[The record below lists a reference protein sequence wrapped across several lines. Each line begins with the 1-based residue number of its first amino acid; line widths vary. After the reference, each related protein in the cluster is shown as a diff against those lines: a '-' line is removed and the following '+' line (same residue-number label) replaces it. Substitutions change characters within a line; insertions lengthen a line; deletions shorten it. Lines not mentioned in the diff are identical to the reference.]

1 MNIFNT
7 TIPSESLIEY
17 IPTCL
22 LATIPMNI
30 QFAYLDFL
38 KVIQCYHNLTPD
50 LIGRVVWCIARLS
63 TNRKVVGSS
72 PTREG
77 FLVSYK
83 FNRT

>member
-50 LIGRVVWCIARLS
+50 PSWSRGLVYSASVYKSEGGGFEPHARRFS
-63 TNRKVVGSS
+63 R
-72 PTREG
+72 
-77 FLVSYK
+77 FL
-83 FNRT
+83 

>member
-22 LATIPMNI
+22 LATIGFLPMNI

-38 KVIQCYHNLTPD
+38 KVIQCYYILTPNSSWPCG
-50 LIGRVVWCIARLS
+50 LVYSASVYKSEGGGFEPHARKFS
-63 TNRKVVGSS
+63 R
-72 PTREG
+72 
-77 FLVSYK
+77 FL
-83 FNRT
+83 

>member
-38 KVIQCYHNLTPD
+38 KVIQFYHILTPNS
-50 LIGRVVWCIARLS
+50 LWPCGLVYSASVYKLEGGGFEPHARKIS
-63 TNRKVVGSS
+63 C
-72 PTREG
+72 
-77 FLVSYK
+77 FL
-83 FNRT
+83 

>member
-30 QFAYLDFL
+30 LFAYLDFL
-38 KVIQCYHNLTPD
+38 KVIQCYHILTPD
-50 LIGRVVWCIARLS
+50 SLWPYGPVYSASVCKSEGGGFEPHAR
-63 TNRKVVGSS
+63 
-72 PTREG
+72 
-77 FLVSYK
+77 K
-83 FNRT
+83 FSRLL

>member
-17 IPTCL
+17 IPTCLSL

-38 KVIQCYHNLTPD
+38 KVIQCYHILTPD
-50 LIGRVVWCIARLS
+50 SSWPCGLVYSASVYKSEGDGFEPHAREFS
-63 TNRKVVGSS
+63 R
-72 PTREG
+72 
-77 FLVSYK
+77 FL
-83 FNRT
+83 